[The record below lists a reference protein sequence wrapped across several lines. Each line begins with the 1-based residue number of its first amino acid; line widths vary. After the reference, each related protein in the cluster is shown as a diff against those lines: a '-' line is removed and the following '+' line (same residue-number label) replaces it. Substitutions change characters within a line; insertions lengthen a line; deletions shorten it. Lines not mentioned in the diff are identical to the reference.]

1 MKIIID
7 SISFLIIVG
16 QIIMDMTIEDEKK
29 KSKAS
34 LFVAQTIKYFLVG
47 GIGVG
52 VNLGLLY
59 VLTDFL
65 GIWYILSQGIA
76 IAISITNNFFLH
88 RYWTFK
94 NEIVEPKTL
103 ERYIKFFIV
112 SIIGMGIQ
120 LGLTFILVENYAMYY
135 LSAAV
140 LSIIVASAFNYL
152 VNRKWTF
159 EIKL

>member
-7 SISFLIIVG
+7 SIRLLIIVG
-16 QIIMDMTIEDEKK
+16 QIKRDMTIEDEKE
-29 KSKAS
+29 KSKFS
-34 LFVAQTIKYFLVG
+34 LFMAQTIKYFLVG

-52 VNLGLLY
+52 INLGLLY
-59 VLTDFL
+59 ILTDFL

-94 NEIVEPKTL
+94 NEISEPKTL

-112 SIIGMGIQ
+112 SVVGMAIQ
-120 LGLTFILVENYAMYY
+120 LGLTFMLVENFAMYY
-135 LSAAV
+135 LFAAV
-140 LSIIVASAFNYL
+140 LSIIAASAFNYL
-152 VNRKWTF
+152 LNRKWTF

>member
-1 MKIIID
+1 MINERRL
-7 SISFLIIVG
+7 LIIV
-16 QIIMDMTIEDEKK
+16 DAFKRVMTIEDEKK
-29 KSKAS
+29 KSKFS

-59 VLTDFL
+59 GLTDFL

>member
-1 MKIIID
+1 MINERRL
-7 SISFLIIVG
+7 LIIV
-16 QIIMDMTIEDEKK
+16 DAFKRVMTIEDEKK
-29 KSKAS
+29 KSKFS

-59 VLTDFL
+59 GLTDFL

-94 NEIVEPKTL
+94 KEITESKTL
-103 ERYIKFFIV
+103 VRYTKFFIV
-112 SIIGMGIQ
+112 SVIGMGIQ
-120 LGLTFILVENYAMYY
+120 LGLTFMLVENYALYY
-135 LSAAV
+135 LYAAI
-140 LSIIVASAFNYL
+140 LSIVAASAFNYL
-152 VNRKWTF
+152 LNRKWTF
-159 EIKL
+159 EIKF

>member
-1 MKIIID
+1 MVNERRL
-7 SISFLIIVG
+7 LIIV
-16 QIIMDMTIEDEKK
+16 DAFKRVMTIEDEKK
-29 KSKAS
+29 KSKFS

-59 VLTDFL
+59 GLTDFL

>member
-1 MKIIID
+1 
-7 SISFLIIVG
+7 
-16 QIIMDMTIEDEKK
+16 MTIEDEEK
-29 KSKAS
+29 KSKFL
-34 LFVAQTIKYFLVG
+34 LFMAQTIKYFLVG

-94 NEIVEPKTL
+94 NEISEPKTV

-112 SIIGMGIQ
+112 SVIGMSIQ
-120 LGLTFILVENYAMYY
+120 LGLTFALVENYAMYY
-135 LSAAV
+135 LYAAV
-140 LSIIVASAFNYL
+140 IAIGTASAFNYL

>member
-1 MKIIID
+1 M
-7 SISFLIIVG
+7 LIIVG
-16 QIIMDMTIEDEKK
+16 QIIRVMTIEDEKK
-29 KSKAS
+29 KSKFS
-34 LFVAQTIKYFLVG
+34 LFVAQTVKYFLVG

-59 VLTDFL
+59 ILTDFL

-94 NEIVEPKTL
+94 NEIIEPKTL
-103 ERYIKFFIV
+103 ERYVKFFIV
-112 SIIGMGIQ
+112 SVIGMTIQ
-120 LGLTFILVENYAMYY
+120 LVLTFGLVENYGLYY

>member
-1 MKIIID
+1 MINGRRL
-7 SISFLIIVG
+7 LIIV
-16 QIIMDMTIEDEKK
+16 DAFKRVMTIEDEKK
-29 KSKAS
+29 KSKFS

-59 VLTDFL
+59 GLTDFL

>member
-1 MKIIID
+1 M
-7 SISFLIIVG
+7 LIIEG
-16 QIIMDMTIEDEKK
+16 QIKSDMTIEDDEK
-29 KSKAS
+29 KSKFS
-34 LFVAQTIKYFLVG
+34 LFMAQTIKYFLVG

-59 VLTDFL
+59 ILTDVF
-65 GIWYILSQGIA
+65 GVWYILSQGIA
-76 IAISITNNFFLH
+76 IAVSITNNFFLH

-112 SIIGMGIQ
+112 SVVGMCIQ
-120 LGLTFILVENYAMYY
+120 LGLTFVLVENFAIYY
-135 LSAAV
+135 LYAAV
-140 LSIIVASAFNYL
+140 LSIIAASAFNYL
-152 VNRKWTF
+152 LNRKWTF

>member
-1 MKIIID
+1 MINERRL
-7 SISFLIIVG
+7 LIIV
-16 QIIMDMTIEDEKK
+16 DAFKRVMTIEDEKK
-29 KSKAS
+29 KSKFS

-120 LGLTFILVENYAMYY
+120 LGLTFMLVENYTMYY

>member
-1 MKIIID
+1 
-7 SISFLIIVG
+7 
-16 QIIMDMTIEDEKK
+16 MTIEDGEK
-29 KSKAS
+29 KSKFS
-34 LFVAQTIKYFLVG
+34 LFMVQTIKYFLVG

-65 GIWYILSQGIA
+65 GIWYILSQVIA
-76 IAISITNNFFLH
+76 ITISITNNFFLH

-94 NEIVEPKTL
+94 NEISEPKTI
-103 ERYIKFFIV
+103 ERYVKFFIV
-112 SIIGMGIQ
+112 SVIGMGIQ
-120 LGLTFILVENYAMYY
+120 LGLTFALVENYDMYY
-135 LSAAV
+135 LYAAV
-140 LSIIVASAFNYL
+140 IAIGSASAFNYL

>member
-1 MKIIID
+1 M
-7 SISFLIIVG
+7 LIIVG
-16 QIIMDMTIEDEKK
+16 IIKRDMTIEDDAKK
-29 KSKAS
+29 NKFS
-34 LFVAQTIKYFLVG
+34 LFMAQTIKYFLVG

-65 GIWYILSQGIA
+65 GIWYILSQGMA
-76 IAISITNNFFLH
+76 IAVSITNNFFLH

-112 SIIGMGIQ
+112 SVVGMCIQ
-120 LGLTFILVENYAMYY
+120 LGLTFVLVENFAIYY
-135 LSAAV
+135 LYAAV
-140 LSIIVASAFNYL
+140 LSIIAASAFNYL
-152 VNRKWTF
+152 LNRKWTF

>member
-1 MKIIID
+1 
-7 SISFLIIVG
+7 
-16 QIIMDMTIEDEKK
+16 MTIEDEKE
-29 KSKAS
+29 KSKFS
-34 LFVAQTIKYFLVG
+34 LFVSQTIKYFLVG

-76 IAISITNNFFLH
+76 IAIAITNNFFLH

-103 ERYIKFFIV
+103 ERYTKFFIV
-112 SIIGMGIQ
+112 SVIGMGIQ
-120 LGLTFILVENYAMYY
+120 LGLTFMLVENYALYY
-135 LSAAV
+135 LYAAI
-140 LSIIVASAFNYL
+140 LSIVAVGAFNYL
-152 VNRKWTF
+152 LNRKWTF
-159 EIKL
+159 EIKF

>member
-1 MKIIID
+1 
-7 SISFLIIVG
+7 
-16 QIIMDMTIEDEKK
+16 MTIEDDEK
-29 KSKAS
+29 KSKFS
-34 LFVAQTIKYFLVG
+34 LFMAQTIKYFLVG

-59 VLTDFL
+59 ILTDFL

-76 IAISITNNFFLH
+76 IAVSITNNFFLH

-112 SIIGMGIQ
+112 SVVGMCIQ
-120 LGLTFILVENYAMYY
+120 LGLTFVLVENFGIYY
-135 LSAAV
+135 LYAAV
-140 LSIIVASAFNYL
+140 LSIIAASAFNYL
-152 VNRKWTF
+152 LNRKWTF

>member
-1 MKIIID
+1 
-7 SISFLIIVG
+7 
-16 QIIMDMTIEDEKK
+16 MTIEDDEKK
-29 KSKAS
+29 NKFSI
-34 LFVAQTIKYFLVG
+34 FMAQTIKYFLVG

-76 IAISITNNFFLH
+76 IAVSITNNFFLH

-112 SIIGMGIQ
+112 SVVGMCIQ
-120 LGLTFILVENYAMYY
+120 LGLTFVLVENFGIYY
-135 LSAAV
+135 LYAAV
-140 LSIIVASAFNYL
+140 LSIIAASAFNYL
-152 VNRKWTF
+152 LNRKWTF

>member
-1 MKIIID
+1 M
-7 SISFLIIVG
+7 LIIEG
-16 QIIMDMTIEDEKK
+16 HIKRDMTIEDDEK
-29 KSKAS
+29 KSKFS
-34 LFVAQTIKYFLVG
+34 LFMAQTIKYFLVG

-52 VNLGLLY
+52 INLGLLY

-65 GIWYILSQGIA
+65 GIWYILSQGMA
-76 IAISITNNFFLH
+76 IAVSITNNFFLH

-112 SIIGMGIQ
+112 SVVGMCIQ
-120 LGLTFILVENYAMYY
+120 LGLTFVLVENFALYY
-135 LSAAV
+135 LYAAV
-140 LSIIVASAFNYL
+140 IAIGSASAFNYL
-152 VNRKWTF
+152 LNRKWTF

>member
-1 MKIIID
+1 
-7 SISFLIIVG
+7 
-16 QIIMDMTIEDEKK
+16 MTIEDGEK
-29 KSKAS
+29 KSKFS
-34 LFVAQTIKYFLVG
+34 LFMAQTIKYFLVG

-94 NEIVEPKTL
+94 NEISEPKTL

-112 SIIGMGIQ
+112 SVVGMSIQ
-120 LGLTFILVENYAMYY
+120 LAMTFILVENFAMYY
-135 LSAAV
+135 LYAAV
-140 LSIIVASAFNYL
+140 LSIIAASAFNYL
-152 VNRKWTF
+152 LNRKWTF

>member
-1 MKIIID
+1 
-7 SISFLIIVG
+7 
-16 QIIMDMTIEDEKK
+16 MTIEDGEK
-29 KSKAS
+29 KSKFS
-34 LFVAQTIKYFLVG
+34 LFMAQTIKYFLVG

-59 VLTDFL
+59 VLTDFF
-65 GIWYILSQGIA
+65 GVWYILSQGIA

-94 NEIVEPKTL
+94 DEISEPKTV
-103 ERYIKFFIV
+103 ERYVKFFIV
-112 SIIGMGIQ
+112 SVIGMGIQ
-120 LGLTFILVENYAMYY
+120 LGLTFALVENYDMYY
-135 LSAAV
+135 LYAAV
-140 LSIIVASAFNYL
+140 IAIGSASAFNYL

>member
-1 MKIIID
+1 
-7 SISFLIIVG
+7 
-16 QIIMDMTIEDEKK
+16 MTIEDGEK
-29 KSKAS
+29 KSKFS
-34 LFVAQTIKYFLVG
+34 LFMAQTIKYFLVG

-59 VLTDFL
+59 ILTDIF

-76 IAISITNNFFLH
+76 IAVSITNNFFLH

-112 SIIGMGIQ
+112 SVVGMCIQ
-120 LGLTFILVENYAMYY
+120 LGLTFVLVENFGIYY
-135 LSAAV
+135 LYAAV
-140 LSIIVASAFNYL
+140 LSIIAASAFNYL
-152 VNRKWTF
+152 LNRKWTF

>member
-1 MKIIID
+1 M
-7 SISFLIIVG
+7 LIIVG
-16 QIIMDMTIEDEKK
+16 QIIRVMTIEDEKK
-29 KSKAS
+29 KSKFS
-34 LFVAQTIKYFLVG
+34 LFVAQTVKDFLVG

-59 VLTDFL
+59 ILTDFL

-94 NEIVEPKTL
+94 NEIIEPKTL
-103 ERYIKFFIV
+103 ERYVKFFIV
-112 SIIGMGIQ
+112 SVIGMTIQ
-120 LGLTFILVENYAMYY
+120 LVLTFGLVENYGLYY

>member
-1 MKIIID
+1 MVNERRL
-7 SISFLIIVG
+7 LIIV
-16 QIIMDMTIEDEKK
+16 DAFKRVMTIEDEKK
-29 KSKAS
+29 KSKFS

-59 VLTDFL
+59 GLTDFL

-120 LGLTFILVENYAMYY
+120 LGLTFILVENYTMYY

>member
-1 MKIIID
+1 
-7 SISFLIIVG
+7 
-16 QIIMDMTIEDEKK
+16 MTIEDDEK
-29 KSKAS
+29 KSKFS
-34 LFVAQTIKYFLVG
+34 LFMAQTIKYFLVG

-76 IAISITNNFFLH
+76 IAVSITNNFFLH

-112 SIIGMGIQ
+112 SVVGMCIQ
-120 LGLTFILVENYAMYY
+120 LGLTFVLVENFAIYY
-135 LSAAV
+135 LYAAV
-140 LSIIVASAFNYL
+140 LSIIAASAFNYCL
-152 VNRKWTF
+152 LYTSDAAD
-159 EIKL
+159 E

>member
-1 MKIIID
+1 M
-7 SISFLIIVG
+7 LIIEG
-16 QIIMDMTIEDEKK
+16 QIKRDMTIEDEKK
-29 KSKAS
+29 KSKFS
-34 LFVAQTIKYFLVG
+34 LFMAQTIKYFLVG

-59 VLTDFL
+59 ILTDIL

-76 IAISITNNFFLH
+76 IAVSITNNFCLH

-103 ERYIKFFIV
+103 ERYTKFFIV
-112 SIIGMGIQ
+112 SVAGMGIQ
-120 LGLTFILVENYAMYY
+120 LGLTFILVENFVIYY
-135 LSAAV
+135 LYAAV
-140 LSIIVASAFNYL
+140 LSIIAASAFNYL
-152 VNRKWTF
+152 LNRKWTF

>member
-1 MKIIID
+1 
-7 SISFLIIVG
+7 
-16 QIIMDMTIEDEKK
+16 MTIEDDEK
-29 KSKAS
+29 KSKFS
-34 LFVAQTIKYFLVG
+34 LFMAQTIKYFLVG

-76 IAISITNNFFLH
+76 IAVSITNNFFLH

-112 SIIGMGIQ
+112 SVVGMCIQ
-120 LGLTFILVENYAMYY
+120 LGLTFVLVENFGIYY
-135 LSAAV
+135 LYAAV
-140 LSIIVASAFNYL
+140 LSIIAASAFNYL
-152 VNRKWTF
+152 LNRKWTF

>member
-1 MKIIID
+1 
-7 SISFLIIVG
+7 
-16 QIIMDMTIEDEKK
+16 MTIEDGAK
-29 KSKAS
+29 KSKFS
-34 LFVAQTIKYFLVG
+34 QFMSQTIKWFVVG
-47 GIGVG
+47 GIGVAI
-52 VNLGLLY
+52 NLGLLY

-76 IAISITNNFFLH
+76 VAFSITNNFFLH

-112 SIIGMGIQ
+112 SVVGMCIQ
-120 LGLTFILVENYAMYY
+120 LGLTFILVENFAMYY
-135 LSAAV
+135 LYAAI
-140 LSIIVASAFNYL
+140 LSIIAASAFNYL
-152 VNRKWTF
+152 LNRKWTF

>member
-1 MKIIID
+1 
-7 SISFLIIVG
+7 
-16 QIIMDMTIEDEKK
+16 MTIEDDEK
-29 KSKAS
+29 KSKFS
-34 LFVAQTIKYFLVG
+34 LFMAQTIKYFLVG

-59 VLTDFL
+59 GLTDFL

-76 IAISITNNFFLH
+76 IAVSITNNFFLH

-112 SIIGMGIQ
+112 SVVGMCIQ
-120 LGLTFILVENYAMYY
+120 LGLTFVLVENFGIYY
-135 LSAAV
+135 LYAAV
-140 LSIIVASAFNYL
+140 LSIIAASAFNYL
-152 VNRKWTF
+152 LNRKWTF

>member
-1 MKIIID
+1 
-7 SISFLIIVG
+7 
-16 QIIMDMTIEDEKK
+16 MTIEDEKE
-29 KSKAS
+29 KSKFS
-34 LFVAQTIKYFLVG
+34 LFVSQTIKYFLVG
-47 GIGVG
+47 GIGIG

-103 ERYIKFFIV
+103 ERYTKFFIV
-112 SIIGMGIQ
+112 SVTGMGIQ
-120 LGLTFILVENYAMYY
+120 LGLTFMLVENYALYY
-135 LSAAV
+135 LYAAI
-140 LSIIVASAFNYL
+140 LSIVAVGAFNYL
-152 VNRKWTF
+152 LNRKWTF
-159 EIKL
+159 EIKF

>member
-1 MKIIID
+1 
-7 SISFLIIVG
+7 
-16 QIIMDMTIEDEKK
+16 MTIEDGEK
-29 KSKAS
+29 KSKFS
-34 LFVAQTIKYFLVG
+34 LFMTQTIKYFLVG

-112 SIIGMGIQ
+112 SVIAMCIQ
-120 LGLTFILVENYAMYY
+120 LGLTFLMVENYEMYY
-135 LSAAV
+135 LYAAV
-140 LSIIVASAFNYL
+140 IAIGFASAFNYL
-152 VNRKWTF
+152 LNRKWTF

>member
-1 MKIIID
+1 MVNERRL
-7 SISFLIIVG
+7 LIIV
-16 QIIMDMTIEDEKK
+16 DAFKRVMTIEDEKK
-29 KSKAS
+29 KSKFS

-59 VLTDFL
+59 GLTDFL
-65 GIWYILSQGIA
+65 GMWYILSQGIA